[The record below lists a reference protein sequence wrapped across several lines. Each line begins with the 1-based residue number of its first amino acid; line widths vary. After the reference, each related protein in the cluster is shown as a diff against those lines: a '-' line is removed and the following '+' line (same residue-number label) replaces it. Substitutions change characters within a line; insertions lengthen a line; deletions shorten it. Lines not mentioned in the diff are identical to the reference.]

1 MKLSMTGTNH
11 LKRRKAMKKL
21 LILLTA
27 TILVSSIATIVVAVT
42 TGPEEI
48 KYTPKMGTVTFNHSA
63 HQNQADCVTCH
74 HTGDYAQCKSCHGVD
89 PNAPKA
95 KNAYHQ
101 SCKDCHKEREKGPT
115 KCKECHIK

>member
-1 MKLSMTGTNH
+1 
-11 LKRRKAMKKL
+11 MKKL

-27 TILVSSIATIVVAVT
+27 AILVSSITTVVIAVS
-42 TGPEEI
+42 TGPAEI
-48 KYTPKMGTVTFNHSA
+48 KYEPKMGVVTFDHSG
-63 HQNQADCVTCH
+63 HQKLTDCITCH

-95 KNAYHQ
+95 KLAYHKQ
-101 SCKDCHKEREKGPT
+101 CKDCHKEMKKGPT